1 MNEKTMNLINKILYY
16 VIAPILILEF
26 ILTDLHIISFTKILF
41 IASVVVLLILC
52 AISFFY
58 KKQHPDMSSRQTRC
72 IQEFSLQLYSLNVS
86 TLPDFSNGRFIQ
98 YHILSDEIKKN
109 HCIAND

>member
-52 AISFFY
+52 AISGTDPAF
-58 KKQHPDMSSRQTRC
+58 H
-72 IQEFSLQLYSLNVS
+72 
-86 TLPDFSNGRFIQ
+86 
-98 YHILSDEIKKN
+98 
-109 HCIAND
+109 AW

>member
-58 KKQHPDMSSRQTRC
+58 KKQP
-72 IQEFSLQLYSLNVS
+72 
-86 TLPDFSNGRFIQ
+86 
-98 YHILSDEIKKN
+98 LSHVWAVFDAFEADLCN
-109 HCIAND
+109 R

>member
-26 ILTDLHIISFTKILF
+26 ILTDLHKILF

-58 KKQHPDMSSRQTRC
+58 KKQHPDYEFKANEMYTRILFAIILLEC
-72 IQEFSLQLYSLNVS
+72 FYSAG
-86 TLPDFSNGRFIQ
+86 FF
-98 YHILSDEIKKN
+98 KW
-109 HCIAND
+109 

>member
-41 IASVVVLLILC
+41 IVSVVVLLILC

-58 KKQHPDMSSRQTRC
+58 KKQHPDY
-72 IQEFSLQLYSLNVS
+72 EFKANEMYLQLYSLNVS

>member
-58 KKQHPDMSSRQTRC
+58 KSSRQTRC